1 MFVFLLEFL
10 VPRWASIRCLL
21 LARTCSWHLAGF
33 FGWIFKGTVD
43 VSTKA
48 TKFHRDILSSALDK
62 ELLVTHG
69 VTATEVGTLQPVLG
83 GAGLWKVREELQ
95 ARRVAGNVLHVGPIG
110 WPSSEAKAK

>member
-1 MFVFLLEFL
+1 M
-10 VPRWASIRCLL
+10 
-21 LARTCSWHLAGF
+21 
-33 FGWIFKGTVD
+33 
-43 VSTKA
+43 
-48 TKFHRDILSSALDK
+48 
-62 ELLVTHG
+62 LVTHG